1 MGMDKFNSRL
11 LSKTAFEATAE
22 LVTTSEIK
30 LIQFELHMSL
40 VVGKSMYE
48 KYDFWTGL
56 N

>member
-1 MGMDKFNSRL
+1 MGGWMRIDKFNSRL

-48 KYDFWTGL
+48 KYDF
-56 N
+56 